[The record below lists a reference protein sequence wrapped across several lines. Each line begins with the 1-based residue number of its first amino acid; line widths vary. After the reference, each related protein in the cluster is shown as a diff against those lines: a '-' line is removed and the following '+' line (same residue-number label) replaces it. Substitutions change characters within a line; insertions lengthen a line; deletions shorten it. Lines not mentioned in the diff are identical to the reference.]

1 MMNPTEVKQNRLFF
15 EEEEEERVV
24 HLRIIMCTSLGIYYK
39 NPAAHIINKLP
50 AGISSILPH
59 EKIHEKLCRAKT
71 LANII

>member
-1 MMNPTEVKQNRLFF
+1 MNPTEVKQNQK
-15 EEEEEERVV
+15 EECVV
-24 HLRIIMCTSLGIYYK
+24 HLRIIMCTSLGIYCK

-59 EKIHEKLCRAKT
+59 EKIHEKLCRAKS